1 RSRRE
6 FRRIKDAM
14 FSGRTAFLPL
24 IAVAFLSVL
33 PAFAAAQSRRE
44 LRIGV
49 VGVPSVVDP
58 ASGLDGAAP
67 LIARH
72 VFDTLVTY
80 RDGSTDVEPA
90 LATRWSV
97 SRDGLTWSF
106 ALRDNARFHDGTHLT
121 AHAVAMSLARYLWPE
136 GEFTPTAAWAAL
148 LRGSP
153 GVVKDVRAAD
163 TRTLQIVLS
172 QPYAALL
179 TVLAHPA
186 LGVARRGAGENAG
199 RLVGTGPYRV
209 VDAST
214 GRVALEAVPGHWTG
228 PSRAERL

>member
-1 RSRRE
+1 SPPAFPAATPPTLSFLMSKFCTRTDSSSLVGETDRPRRE

-14 FSGRTAFLPL
+14 FSRRTAFLPL
-24 IAVAFLSVL
+24 IAVAFLSML
-33 PAFAAAQSRRE
+33 PAFAAAQNRRE

-72 VFDTLVTY
+72 VFDTLVAY

-106 ALRDNARFHDGTHLT
+106 GLRDNARFHDGTHLT
-121 AHAVAMSLARYLWPE
+121 AHEAAMSFSRYLRPE
-136 GEFTPTAAWAAL
+136 GEIPPSAAWAAL
-148 LRGSP
+148 LRGGP
-153 GVVKDVRAAD
+153 GVIKDVRVAD
-163 TRTLQIVLS
+163 
-172 QPYAALL
+172 
-179 TVLAHPA
+179 
-186 LGVARRGAGENAG
+186 
-199 RLVGTGPYRV
+199 
-209 VDAST
+209 
-214 GRVALEAVPGHWTG
+214 
-228 PSRAERL
+228 